1 MTAKEFGEWQALYL
15 VEPWGEY
22 TTYLSAGVV
31 ASTVANVNRKPDT
44 PPFSASDFI
53 PQFGAGLRDEE
64 TGESDPDEFIR
75 NLNGGS

>member
-22 TTYLSAGVV
+22 PTYLAAGVV
-31 ASTVANVNRKPDT
+31 ASTVANVNRKQDT

-53 PQFGAGLRDEE
+53 PQFGAGLKDEE
-64 TGESDPDEFIR
+64 PEESDPAEFIR
-75 NLNGGS
+75 KLNGGS

>member
-22 TTYLSAGVV
+22 PIYLSAGIV
-31 ASTVANVNRKPDT
+31 ASTVANVHRNPDK
-44 PPFSASDFI
+44 PPFNASDFI
-53 PQFGAGLRDEE
+53 PKFGSGFKDEDQQ
-64 TGESDPDEFIR
+64 ESDPDDFIR

>member
-22 TTYLSAGVV
+22 PTYLAAGVV

-44 PPFSASDFI
+44 PPLSASDFI
-53 PQFGAGLRDEE
+53 PKFGLGPKDEE
-64 TGESDPDEFIR
+64 AGESDPDEFIR